1 MHPSR
6 KVYHYRKQNDT
17 GTEPTSSEPELKIP
31 LEIKDLW
38 QQQKVL
44 HKKIH
49 EIDNRLRFGYSEALY
64 DYKIQLIR
72 DDVILACQINAVLLV
87 KKAGPQRAILSL

>member
-6 KVYHYRKQNDT
+6 KVYHYRKQNDDV
-17 GTEPTSSEPELKIP
+17 PAQVSAPAPELHIP
-31 LEIKDLW
+31 VEIKELW
-38 QQQKVL
+38 QQQKAL

-64 DYKIQLIR
+64 DYKVQLIR
-72 DDVILACQINAVLLV
+72 EDVILACQVNTVLLA
-87 KKAGPQRAILSL
+87 KKKT

>member
-6 KVYHYRKQNDT
+6 KVYHYRKQNDAAPVAA
-17 GTEPTSSEPELKIP
+17 GPVAPELKIP
-31 LEIKDLW
+31 VEIKALW

-64 DYKIQLIR
+64 DYKIELVR
-72 DDVILACQINAVLLV
+72 EDVILACQINS
-87 KKAGPQRAILSL
+87 ILIPLRCQKNNMPV

>member
-6 KVYHYRKQNDT
+6 KVYHYRKQNEN
-17 GTEPTSSEPELKIP
+17 GVSASSAAPELKVP
-31 LEIKDLW
+31 VQIKELW

-44 HKKIH
+44 QKKIH

-64 DYKIQLIR
+64 DYKVELIR
-72 DDVILACQINAVLLV
+72 EDVLHFNEY
-87 KKAGPQRAILSL
+87 

>member
-6 KVYHYRKQNDT
+6 KVYHYRKQGESAAVPAAAT
-17 GTEPTSSEPELKIP
+17 GPELKVP
-31 LEIKDLW
+31 VQIKELW
-38 QQQKVL
+38 QQQKTL

-64 DYKIQLIR
+64 DYKVALIR
-72 DDVILACQINAVLLV
+72 DDVILACQMNAVLL
-87 KKAGPQRAILSL
+87 SLK